1 MLTTTPT
8 TTPVLRHADDCTG
21 PLEYLTTGRFGD
33 TLVRCRNCH
42 GWALAK
48 AEPVPPP
55 EHVQNAR
62 RPPRARS
69 GAATGTDGPPIVGS
83 AATHRGPTPPALIR
97 PPLGDHAR
105 IASSLRPPGEHRPGP
120 QAQ

>member
-55 EHVQNAR
+55 EPVQNAR
-62 RPPRARS
+62 RPPRGDLVVPPCPFR
-69 GAATGTDGPPIVGS
+69 GRDGDRWP
-83 AATHRGPTPPALIR
+83 THRGKRRNAPRADTARADSPA
-97 PPLGDHAR
+97 AR
-105 IASSLRPPGEHRPGP
+105 
-120 QAQ
+120 